1 MLEQLAYPL
10 LAISNRK
17 GGTGKT
23 TTAVNL
29 AAEFAARQYR
39 VLLVDTDSQGHCA
52 LGLGIRWRLGMPSV
66 HDLFDDQPPHW
77 SDCVLK
83 TQVPGLDLIA
93 ANTRFEGL
101 WGSEDRSILKRS
113 LQEAQ
118 NDYDLILLD
127 TPPSVDLVL
136 INALTAAKGVLI
148 PAVPHHLGAEG
159 VRQLTQLFYRV
170 ASKDNPSLKLLGIV
184 PVMADT
190 QVPGHQAVVRELQQA
205 FGPGRMLRGIRRDQR
220 LAEAF
225 AAGQSIRDFAP
236 RSRGAM
242 DYFLLTEQLLTI

>member
-1 MLEQLAYPL
+1 MLEQLARPI

-23 TTAVNL
+23 TSAVNL
-29 AAEFAARQYR
+29 AAEFAARNYR
-39 VLLVDTDSQGHCA
+39 VLLIDTDSQGHCA
-52 LGLGIRWRLGMPSV
+52 LGLGMKWRPGQPSV
-66 HDLFDDQPPHW
+66 HDLFSDQPPMLT
-77 SDCVLK
+77 DIILP
-83 TQVPGLDLIA
+83 TAIQGLDLIA

-101 WGSEDRSILKRS
+101 WGSEDTGILRRA
-113 LQEAQ
+113 LQTLPG
-118 NDYDLILLD
+118 YDLILLD

-136 INALTAAKGVLI
+136 INALTAASGVLI

-170 ASKDNPSLKLLGIV
+170 ASRDNPGLKLLGIV
-184 PVMADT
+184 PVMADP
-190 QVPGHQAVVRELQQA
+190 QVPGHQAVVQELKKA
-205 FGPGRMLRGIRRDQR
+205 FGPGRMLRGVRRDQR

-225 AAGQSIRDFAP
+225 AAGQPIRHYAP

-242 DYFLLTEQLLTI
+242 DYFMLTEQLVKI

>member
-1 MLEQLAYPL
+1 MLEQLDRPI

-29 AAEFAARQYR
+29 AAEFAARNYR
-39 VLLVDTDSQGHCA
+39 VLLMDTDSQGHCA
-52 LGLGIRWRLGMPSV
+52 LGLGVQWRPGQPSL
-66 HDLFDDQPPHW
+66 HDLF
-77 SDCVLK
+77 SDHSPSIQQLILPTAVK
-83 TQVPGLDLIA
+83 GLDLIA
-93 ANTRFEGL
+93 ANTRFTGF
-101 WGSEDRSILKRS
+101 WGSDDTQVLKRALS
-113 LQEAQ
+113 ELPA
-118 NDYDLILLD
+118 YDLILID

-136 INALTAAKGVLI
+136 INALTAASGVLI

-170 ASKDNPSLKLLGIV
+170 ASRDNPRLRLLGIV
-184 PVMADT
+184 PIMADP
-190 QVPGHQAVVRELQQA
+190 QVPGHQAVVKELTQS
-205 FGPGRMLRGIRRDQR
+205 FGPGRLLRGVRRDQR

-225 AAGQSIRDFAP
+225 AAAAPIRHFAP

-242 DYFLLTEQLLTI
+242 DYFMLTEQLLKI

>member
-1 MLEQLAYPL
+1 MLEQLASPV

-29 AAEFAARQYR
+29 AAEFAARGYR

-52 LGLGIRWRLGMPSV
+52 LGLGVSWRKGMPSV
-66 HDLFDDQPPHW
+66 HDLFDDQPPVW
-77 SDCVLK
+77 SDCILP
-83 TQVPGLDLIA
+83 TQVAGLDLIA

-101 WGSEDRSILKRS
+101 WGTEDTGILRRA
-113 LQEAQ
+113 LTQAQ
-118 NDYDLILLD
+118 QHYDLIFLD

-136 INALTAAKGVLI
+136 INALTAASGVLI

-170 ASKDNPSLKLLGIV
+170 ASRDNPQLKLLGIV

-190 QVPGHQAVVRELQQA
+190 QVPGHQEVVRELRQA
-205 FGPGRMLRGIRRDQR
+205 FGPGRMLRGVRRDQR

-225 AAGQSIRDFAP
+225 AAGQPIRDFAP
-236 RSRGAM
+236 RCRGAM
-242 DYFLLTEQLLTI
+242 DYFMLTEQLLKV

>member
-1 MLEQLAYPL
+1 MLEQLTRPI

-29 AAEFAARQYR
+29 AAELAARQYR

-52 LGLGIRWRLGMPSV
+52 LGLGIRWRPGQPNL
-66 HDLFDDQPPHW
+66 HDLFSDRPP
-77 SDCVLK
+77 SLQEVILK
-83 TQVPGLDLIA
+83 TATPGLDLVA

-101 WGSEDRSILKRS
+101 WGTEDTGILKRA
-113 LQEAQ
+113 LEEAQ
-118 NDYDLILLD
+118 DYDFILLD

-136 INALTAAKGVLI
+136 INALTAASGVLI

-170 ASKDNPSLKLLGIV
+170 ASRDNPGLKLLGIV
-184 PVMADT
+184 PVMADP
-190 QVPGHQAVVRELQQA
+190 QVPGHREVVEELKKA
-205 FGPGRMLRGIRRDQR
+205 FGPGRMLRGVRRDQR

-225 AAGQSIRDFAP
+225 AAGQPIRQYAG

-242 DYFLLTEQLLTI
+242 DYFMMTEQLLKI